1 MMPLTSNTGADSML
15 DRLARKESSSTSVQS
30 DTYRQMIEDMPIAVM
45 LCNLADFGIIL
56 NP

>member
-1 MMPLTSNTGADSML
+1 ML